1 VREMIKNFFKKNS
14 KSTEEL
20 VEHNDER
27 VALTA
32 LLIKIAKSDYEY
44 SSLEKSSIKIILK
57 KRFSISELEV
67 TDLITKAE
75 LLEDESSDSVRFTK
89 VIKEFVPLEKRNEII
104 EIFWELVLADGIRED
119 DENSLLRILG
129 SLLGVN
135 DRDVAFAR
143 QNVQIKL

>member
-1 VREMIKNFFKKNS
+1 MIKNFFKRNS
-14 KSTEEL
+14 KSTSES

-27 VALTA
+27 LALTA

-44 SSLEKSSIKIILK
+44 SSVEKSRIKIILK
-57 KRFSISELEV
+57 KRFLISELEV
-67 TDLITKAE
+67 TDLINKAE

-119 DENSLLRILG
+119 DENSLLRVLG

>member
-1 VREMIKNFFKKNS
+1 MIKNFFKKNS

-32 LLIKIAKSDYEY
+32 LLIKIAKSDYDY

>member
-1 VREMIKNFFKKNS
+1 MIKNFFKKNS

-27 VALTA
+27 VALTG

>member
-1 VREMIKNFFKKNS
+1 MIKNFFKKKS

-20 VEHNDER
+20 VKHNDER

>member
-1 VREMIKNFFKKNS
+1 MIKNFFKRNS
-14 KSTEEL
+14 KSTSES

-27 VALTA
+27 LALTA

-44 SSLEKSSIKIILK
+44 SSVEKSRIKIILK
-57 KRFSISELEV
+57 KRFLISELEV
-67 TDLITKAE
+67 TDLINKAE

>member
-1 VREMIKNFFKKNS
+1 MIKNFFKKNS

-135 DRDVAFAR
+135 DRDIAFAR
-143 QNVQIKL
+143 QNVQIRL

>member
-1 VREMIKNFFKKNS
+1 MIKNFFKRNA
-14 KSTEEL
+14 KSTEDS

-27 VALTA
+27 FALTA

-89 VIKEFVPLEKRNEII
+89 VIKEFVPLENRNEII
-104 EIFWELVLADGIRED
+104 EIFWELVLVDGIRED

>member
-1 VREMIKNFFKKNS
+1 MIKNFFKRNA
-14 KSTEEL
+14 KSTEES
-20 VEHNDER
+20 VGHNDER

>member
-1 VREMIKNFFKKNS
+1 MIKNFFKKNS

-57 KRFSISELEV
+57 KRFSISELKV

>member
-1 VREMIKNFFKKNS
+1 MIKNFFKRNS
-14 KSTEEL
+14 KSILES

-27 VALTA
+27 LALTA

-44 SSLEKSSIKIILK
+44 SSVEKSRIKIILK
-57 KRFSISELEV
+57 KRFLISELEV
-67 TDLITKAE
+67 TDLINKAE
-75 LLEDESSDSVRFTK
+75 LLEDGSSDSVRFTK

>member
-1 VREMIKNFFKKNS
+1 MIKNFFKKNS

-32 LLIKIAKSDYEY
+32 LLIKIAKSDYEF

-75 LLEDESSDSVRFTK
+75 LLEDESSESVRFTK

-135 DRDVAFAR
+135 DRDIAFAR
-143 QNVQIKL
+143 QNVQIRL

>member
-1 VREMIKNFFKKNS
+1 MIKNFFKKNS

-20 VEHNDER
+20 VDHNDER

-135 DRDVAFAR
+135 DRDIAFAR

>member
-1 VREMIKNFFKKNS
+1 MIKNFFKRNS
-14 KSTEEL
+14 KSTSES

-27 VALTA
+27 LALTA

-44 SSLEKSSIKIILK
+44 SSVEKSRIKIILK
-57 KRFSISELEV
+57 KRFLISELEV

-129 SLLGVN
+129 SLLGEN

>member
-1 VREMIKNFFKKNS
+1 MIKNFFKRNS
-14 KSTEEL
+14 KSTSET

-27 VALTA
+27 LALTA

-44 SSLEKSSIKIILK
+44 SSVEKSRIKIILK
-57 KRFSISELEV
+57 KRFLISELEV
-67 TDLITKAE
+67 TDLINKAE

>member
-1 VREMIKNFFKKNS
+1 MIKNFFKKNS
-14 KSTEEL
+14 KSTEGL

>member
-1 VREMIKNFFKKNS
+1 MIKNFFKRNA
-14 KSTEEL
+14 KSTEES

-32 LLIKIAKSDYEY
+32 LLIKIAKSDYDY

-89 VIKEFVPLEKRNEII
+89 VRSVTIDFRNHIRCYVENYCFGMCCAII
-104 EIFWELVLADGIRED
+104 EEVTD
-119 DENSLLRILG
+119 LL
-129 SLLGVN
+129 
-135 DRDVAFAR
+135 
-143 QNVQIKL
+143 

>member
-1 VREMIKNFFKKNS
+1 MIKNFFKRNS
-14 KSTEEL
+14 KSTSKS

-27 VALTA
+27 LALTA

-44 SSLEKSSIKIILK
+44 SSVEKSRIKIILK
-57 KRFSISELEV
+57 KRFLISELEV
-67 TDLITKAE
+67 TDLINKAE

>member
-1 VREMIKNFFKKNS
+1 MIKNFFKKNS

-135 DRDVAFAR
+135 DRDVSFAR

>member
-1 VREMIKNFFKKNS
+1 MIKNFFKKNS

-32 LLIKIAKSDYEY
+32 LLKKIAKSDYEY